1 MTEPTLLPPSG
12 TSRRLGLFLNRLAT
26 RWATPGSGRVAVC
39 SPLVGIV
46 AGLGAVLFL
55 IALEATSRH
64 VLGGLLHLQPPPTF
78 EGTAHAVS
86 WPYPWWMVLLV
97 PTLGGLA
104 SGLLVFSLAPEAE
117 GHGTDAM
124 IRAFHR
130 GGGIIRGRIPLIKG
144 IASIVTI
151 GSGGSAGQE
160 GPIAQIGAG
169 FGSIL
174 ARLLRLSPSERRVLV
189 LAGAAGGIGAIFRA
203 PLGGAIFAGEVLYMT
218 TAMEA
223 SALLPCLA
231 SSIVAYSTFAL
242 FITPKP
248 IFAVPAFEFH
258 GLLDLPL
265 FALLA
270 VLCAIVG
277 GLYVR
282 VFYGLRDRVFHPL
295 PIPRHVKPALG
306 GLLVG
311 LIALKFPE
319 VMSGGYGWVQWGAI
333 GLPRSLAMPGD
344 GIFTPHLGVRMLLT
358 LALLKA
364 VATGLS
370 ISSGGSGGVFGPS
383 VFIGGMLGGAVGQAL
398 AALLPGGRIDP
409 AAFALVGMGG
419 FFAGVSKCPLTSIVM
434 VCEMTGSYSL
444 LVPLM
449 LVCGLNLGLSRRWT
463 LYEEQVASPVDSPAH
478 QGDFVV
484 DVLERIR
491 VDQVRVRTESIERV
505 AAATPFAELVH
516 RVADSSETLFP
527 VVDADGKLTGVFTL
541 RDVRLALRGS
551 DWGPLVVADDL
562 ATRPVL
568 TVTPRD
574 DLHTAIKRMTEL
586 NVDEIPVVA
595 PDDPT
600 RLIGLLDRREV
611 VSAYS
616 AQIEALRSPEPVAG

>member
-1 MTEPTLLPPSG
+1 MSEPTVPPPSG
-12 TSRRLGLFLNRLAT
+12 PSRRLGLALNRLAS
-26 RWATPGSGRVAVC
+26 RWAIPGSGRVAVC
-39 SPLVGIV
+39 SPLVGVV
-46 AGLGAVLFL
+46 AGAGAALFL
-55 IALEATSRH
+55 VALDAMFRH
-64 VLGGLLHLQPPPTF
+64 VLGGLLHFQMPPTI
-78 EGTAHAVS
+78 EGTRHAVS
-86 WPYPWWMVLLV
+86 WPSPWWMVLLV

-130 GGGIIRGRIPLIKG
+130 GGGVIRGRIPMIKG
-144 IASIVTI
+144 VASILTI

-174 ARLLRLSPSERRVLV
+174 ARLLRLTPAERRVLV

-203 PLGGAIFAGEVLYMT
+203 PLGGALFGVEVLYRT

-223 SALLPCLA
+223 GALLPCLT
-231 SSIVAYSTFAL
+231 SSIVAYTTFAL
-242 FITPKP
+242 FVTPKP

-265 FALLA
+265 FAALA
-270 VLCAIVG
+270 LLCAGVG
-277 GLYVR
+277 GFFVR
-282 VFYGLRDRVFHPL
+282 VFYGLRDRVFHPM

-306 GLLVG
+306 GFLVG
-311 LIALKFPE
+311 VIALAFPQ
-319 VMSGGYGWVQWGAI
+319 VMAGGYGWVQWGAI
-333 GLPRSLAMPGD
+333 GMPPSLAMPGE
-344 GIFTPHLGVRMLLT
+344 GVFAPHLGVRMLLT

-383 VFIGGMLGGAVGQAL
+383 VFIGGMLGGAVGQLL
-398 AALLPGGRIDP
+398 AGLLPGRGIDP

-463 LYEEQVASPVDSPAH
+463 LYEEQVPSPVDSPAH

-491 VDQVRVRTESIERV
+491 VEEVPVRTESIERM
-505 AAATPFAELVH
+505 AEATPFADVVR

-568 TVTPRD
+568 TVSPRD
-574 DLHTAIKRMTEL
+574 DLHTAIRRLTEW

-616 AQIEALRSPEPVAG
+616 ARIEALRSPEPAAG